1 MINRNRVFLW
11 FFTLNEFQA
20 VCLNG
25 IFFPSS
31 LIFSSV
37 LFSLAIYLFLWNCYS
52 IFKTVPPHMPVC
64 FFLHMHGNFG
74 LCPDHCGSFCMH
86 ICRCLPVNEC
96 LTTFGL
102 RAHCLTLQQTASLFL
117 LRREL
122 CVFIQLLDVWVM

>member
-25 IFFPSS
+25 IFFT
-31 LIFSSV
+31 V
-37 LFSLAIYLFLWNCYS
+37 LFSLAPTHLFIYFCGIVIPSSKQCLPTCLSVF
-52 IFKTVPPHMPVC
+52 

>member
-1 MINRNRVFLW
+1 MGFFL
-11 FFTLNEFQA
+11 QY
-20 VCLNG
+20 
-25 IFFPSS
+25 
-31 LIFSSV
+31 FSR
-37 LFSLAIYLFLWNCYS
+37 LLQLTYLFISVELLFHLQNS
-52 IFKTVPPHMPVC
+52 ASPHACLV